1 MKKTPG
7 VKITEISTIIG
18 NEWKD
23 LTEDEKN
30 VSKHNNIYRSGEK
43 KLKKKSLCMSS
54 NYTTIKKSSKS

>member
-1 MKKTPG
+1 MQGKYRFSQLRYNIAFRRPEITKKQPG

-30 VSKHNNIYRSGEK
+30 VSCFIAYLDMER
-43 KLKKKSLCMSS
+43 KS
-54 NYTTIKKSSKS
+54 